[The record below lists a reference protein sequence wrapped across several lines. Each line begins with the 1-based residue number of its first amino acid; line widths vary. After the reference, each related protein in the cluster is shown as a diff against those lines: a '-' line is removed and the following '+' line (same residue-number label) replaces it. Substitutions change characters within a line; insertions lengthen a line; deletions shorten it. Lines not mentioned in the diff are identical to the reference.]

1 MFQANLKKLAAIG
14 LCWAGVAA
22 MIGCSERPDDQKIVT
37 TIQAQLQ
44 KDDAV
49 SGEVSVESLLGT
61 VTLNGH
67 VSTEAARRLAAR
79 EAAAAPGVKQVI
91 NNLTV
96 TEAVEA
102 EAAPARKGREARH
115 AREPRESREPREA
128 RERAPR
134 PSAKRDIVALNTAP
148 PADSAPVPA
157 PAAAPTPAPV
167 PAPVPGG
174 AREPERFAPVTPSA
188 PAAPPAPTKYTVPE
202 GTTLTVRLVDTI
214 DSSKNK
220 PGDTFRATLN
230 APIRVD
236 GDVAVPAGA
245 DVEGRI
251 VDASN
256 AGRFTG
262 HSELK
267 LELTKLTVHGNVYEL
282 QTADYDRADKGR
294 GKGTAET
301 VGGGAAIGAIIGA
314 IAGGGKGAAI
324 GTVAGGGAGGAARG
338 VKGGKSMKF
347 PSESVLSF
355 RLQQPITVAAVNGK
369 DSGDSRRALNN

>member
-1 MFQANLKKLAAIG
+1 MFEAHLKKIAAMG
-14 LCWAGVAA
+14 LCLAGVAA
-22 MIGCSERPDDQKIVT
+22 MIGCSERPDDQKIVQS
-37 TIQAQLQ
+37 IQAQYQ
-44 KDDAV
+44 KDDAI
-49 SGEVSVESLLGT
+49 SGEVTVESLLGT

-67 VSTEAARRLAAR
+67 VANEAARKLAAR

-96 TEAVEA
+96 TEPVEA
-102 EAAPARKGREARH
+102 AATPAPRAAREPRH
-115 AREPRESREPREA
+115 ARERREP
-128 RERAPR
+128 APR
-134 PSAKRDIVALNTAP
+134 PSAKQPIVALNTVP
-148 PADSAPVPA
+148 PTDPTPA
-157 PAAAPTPAPV
+157 PAVAPTPAPV
-167 PAPVPGG
+167 PAPVP
-174 AREPERFAPVTPSA
+174 AQSREPERFAPLTPSA

-202 GTTLTVRLVDTI
+202 GTTLTVRLIDTI

-236 GDVAVPAGA
+236 GDVAVPAGTE
-245 DVEGRI
+245 VEGRI

-282 QTADYDRADKGR
+282 QTADFDRADKGR

-301 VGGGAAIGAIIGA
+301 VGGGAALGAIIGA

-338 VKGGKSMKF
+338 VKGGKAVRF

-355 RLQQPITVAAVNGK
+355 KLQQSITVAAGNGK
-369 DSGDSRRALNN
+369 DPGDSRRPINN